1 MDTDVPR
8 LTFEA
13 PIALFQRRKRQRK
26 DGKGPTDR
34 SPYSRCY
41 AVTARCC
48 QVLSDRT
55 RSCPHAF
62 LLRWGMTG
70 KSPAECDRRSMRYYP
85 INCPQEVTPRRDS
98 PLARNAAEV
107 GVRPSDF
114 IAHDREAHD
123 FCSEEVK
130 HRVPPARNCSS
141 KIAHLSQATTL
152 EQSDMAR

>member
-1 MDTDVPR
+1 MAKVP
-8 LTFEA
+8 
-13 PIALFQRRKRQRK
+13 
-26 DGKGPTDR
+26 PTVLR
-34 SPYSRCY
+34 TA
-41 AVTARCC
+41 AVT
-48 QVLSDRT
+48 
-55 RSCPHAF
+55 
-62 LLRWGMTG
+62 LLRRGVARSSVTALVPVLMLSCFAAGMTG
-70 KSPAECDRRSMRYYP
+70 KSSAECDRRSMRYYP